1 MTGDYGKMQYRD
13 WLHEYEHGVMRSL
26 EAEAASIL
34 SMRGELTGDPMGDCK
49 MIAERALAL
58 KYS

>member
-1 MTGDYGKMQYRD
+1 MTDDYAGMQYRD
-13 WLHEYEHGVMRSL
+13 WLHEYERGVNKSL

-34 SMRGELTGDPMGDCK
+34 RKRGELTGDPMGDCK
-49 MIAERALAL
+49 KIAEGALAL